1 MSDRMLDAPLAP
13 RTARSQPLLR
23 SAAEPVALRFDD
35 PAVLAVLVC
44 ALVLQ
49 LVAWS
54 TLSGYQIADS
64 VEFLERART
73 FVRGE
78 PMIDSKA
85 IRPFGFSA
93 LLVPFVALAD
103 WLGLAD
109 PRPVVWCTYLLQIAL
124 GVLLTLRCMRIGALL
139 GGRGAALAAGLF
151 VAANPIFLQY
161 SAQAESGITAAL
173 CIALGVEPLLA
184 AHSVRGGPGARAAG
198 RRAGLWFGLAF
209 LVAYK
214 ALLIVLAL
222 GLVLVVRDRWRGRAT
237 WIGTAL
243 GVLVAIG
250 AQTLIDWAVYGSPG
264 ASVKNYLVM
273 SFGGILNHLFTR
285 LGLPALTR
293 PLYRMMLAVQG
304 VDPETMAANV
314 APGEIRSISSRW
326 YYVEALPTM
335 LVWPVLA
342 CAVAG
347 VTRALVR
354 ARWATTLCL
363 ATLAISIATLFN
375 KPSKDFRLWIPLLP
389 FLAPLCGL
397 GWEWIA
403 SCVRGPRWRASL
415 AGLLVAAT
423 IALGLSNVLARNT
436 RRFECY
442 WRAIDMASERARA
455 AYGESATLRHAS
467 SGGRLRVGS
476 AYNWAVYMREE
487 PSVELVKLPLQVD
500 LWKHYDAAQRARD
513 LAVLE
518 ELDLFLVH
526 HPILGEN
533 PDLTAW
539 IGAHFEVVGLFY
551 DRSAQEE
558 IGPLYLLRR
567 RSADAHATRL
577 FDVVEAAD
585 RDAFVRAR
593 ADVTTTVFAGAG
605 ADGRSERVEYL
616 GCDVRTLPPDGFGW
630 ITYHWFTPTGIT
642 RDLTIDD
649 RLTALDE
656 RNIWQNNH
664 RGAWGALPTNTWG
677 AGELVSEGYPL
688 VLAQE
693 PFRWDAPWR
702 PVGGG
707 YRRGDRIPVRLWMEL
722 VELDPD
728 ARERGERVVTARY
741 EPVDR
746 VSGAILRPLGDD
758 PAALWRA
765 GWQFSADEL
774 VRVDGFFVPVHARAR
789 VADDGRAIPD

>member
-1 MSDRMLDAPLAP
+1 MSARMHDVEHAAGAERARPSPALA
-13 RTARSQPLLR
+13 
-23 SAAEPVALRFDD
+23 AAPVALRFDD
-35 PAVLAVLVC
+35 PAVLAVLAC

-49 LVAWS
+49 LAAWS
-54 TLSGYQIADS
+54 TLAGYQIADS

-109 PRPVVWCTYLLQIAL
+109 PRPVVWCTYLLQISL

-139 GGRGAALAAGLF
+139 GGRSAALATGIF

-184 AHSVRGGPGARAAG
+184 AASARGGPGARAAG

-214 ALLIVLAL
+214 ALLIVLAI
-222 GLVLVVRDRWRGRAT
+222 GLVLLVRDRWRGRAT
-237 WIGTAL
+237 WTRVAAGML
-243 GVLVAIG
+243 LAIG
-250 AQTLIDWAVYGSPG
+250 VQTLIDWAVYGTPG

-293 PLYRMMLAVQG
+293 PLYRMMLEVQG
-304 VDPETMAANV
+304 VDPDTIAAK
-314 APGEIRSISSRW
+314 ATPGEIRSISSRW
-326 YYVEALPTM
+326 YYVEALPSM

-354 ARWATTLCL
+354 ARWATTLCV

-389 FLAPLCGL
+389 LLAPVCGL

-403 SCVRGPRWRASL
+403 SFVRGPRWRASF
-415 AGLLVAAT
+415 AAFVFATT
-423 IALGLSNVLARNT
+423 IALGLSNFLARNT

-442 WRAIDMASERARA
+442 WRAIDMASTRASA
-455 AYGESATLRHAS
+455 SYGTSATLRHAS
-467 SGGRLRVGS
+467 SGDRLRVGS

-487 PSVELVKLPLQVD
+487 PSVELVKLPLQID

-518 ELDLFLVH
+518 DLDLFLVH

-539 IGAHFEVVGLFY
+539 LGEHFEVAGFFY

-558 IGPLYLLRR
+558 IGPLYLLQR
-567 RSADAHATRL
+567 RSAAAHAARL
-577 FDVVEAAD
+577 FDVVENAD
-585 RDAFVRAR
+585 RDAFLRQRANR
-593 ADVTTTVFAGAG
+593 ATTVFAGAG
-605 ADGRSERVEYL
+605 ADGQRERIEYL

-630 ITYHWFTPTGIT
+630 ITYHWFTPTGVT
-642 RDLTIDD
+642 RDLTFDD

-664 RGAWGALPTNTWG
+664 RGAWGALPTSTWR
-677 AGELVSEGYPL
+677 AGELVSEGFPL
-688 VLAQE
+688 VFAQE

-707 YRRGDRIPVRLWMEL
+707 YRRGERIPVRLWMEL
-722 VELDPD
+722 VELDRA

-741 EPVDR
+741 EPVDPIT
-746 VSGAILRPLGDD
+746 GEIQRPPQDAQ
-758 PAALWRA
+758 AARRA
-765 GWQFSADEL
+765 GWEFSADEL